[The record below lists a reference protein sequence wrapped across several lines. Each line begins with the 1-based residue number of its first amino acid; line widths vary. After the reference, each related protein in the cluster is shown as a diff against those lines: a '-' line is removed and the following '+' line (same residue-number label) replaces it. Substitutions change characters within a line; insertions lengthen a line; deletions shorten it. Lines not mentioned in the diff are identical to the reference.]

1 MDSEAQVD
9 DRPPRHLLVVDCV
22 VSIILLVVQ
31 PVVAIVLFFLAAL
44 AGSSS
49 FHQTQS
55 VPQWA
60 VTTVIVL
67 VFAVPLVAAVFTIAR
82 MVNDRVLGAVAD
94 HGNDNPDGLF
104 PVLVWGIAL
113 NPVGAFPLTN

>member
-9 DRPPRHLLVVDCV
+9 DQPSRHLLVIDCV

-31 PVVAIVLFFLAAL
+31 PVVAIVLYFLAAL
-44 AGSSS
+44 SVSSS

-55 VPQWA
+55 VPQWV
-60 VTTVIVL
+60 VTSVIVL

-82 MVNDRVLGAVAD
+82 IVNDRIAFWVPLMTMALTTLMVYFLS
-94 HGNDNPDGLF
+94 LF
-104 PVLVWGIAL
+104 EASH
-113 NPVGAFPLTN
+113 

>member
-9 DRPPRHLLVVDCV
+9 DRPPRHLLVIDCV

-49 FHQTQS
+49 FHQTRS

-60 VTTVIVL
+60 VTTVIVF
-67 VFAVPLVAAVFTIAR
+67 VFAVPLVAALFTIAR
-82 MVNDRVLGAVAD
+82 IVNDRIAFWVPSLAMALTTLMVYFLSVYGAS
-94 HGNDNPDGLF
+94 H
-104 PVLVWGIAL
+104 
-113 NPVGAFPLTN
+113 

>member
-9 DRPPRHLLVVDCV
+9 DRPSRHLLVIDCV

-31 PVVAIVLFFLAAL
+31 PVVAIVLYFLATL
-44 AGSSS
+44 AVSSS
-49 FHQTQS
+49 FYQTRS

-82 MVNDRVLGAVAD
+82 IVNDRIAFWVPSVAMA
-94 HGNDNPDGLF
+94 LTTL
-104 PVLVWGIAL
+104 LVYFLSVYEASH
-113 NPVGAFPLTN
+113 